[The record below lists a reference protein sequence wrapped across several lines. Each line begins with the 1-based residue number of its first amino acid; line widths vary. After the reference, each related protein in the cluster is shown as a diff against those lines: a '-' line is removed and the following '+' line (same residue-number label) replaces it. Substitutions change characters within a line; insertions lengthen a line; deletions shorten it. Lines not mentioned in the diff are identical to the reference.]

1 MFPKLSS
8 AAKESPFA
16 EPPNPKQIV
25 SNKELAAGVT
35 RGSQESRCPVPAEDG
50 KISTLYWAEIDRT
63 IAAAGASLPVC
74 LCLMVGG
81 ALPKRGQQLV
91 ASMVQERHQ
100 ESRLNSMPNARPRH
114 APATVAERSWPDSHA
129 GPAGPSIARRVQ
141 VSRLTTYPQPGML
154 NRYIA
159 FLLG

>member
-81 ALPKRGQQLV
+81 GTSEARSTTSGKHGARATSRIKTQFNAKCE
-91 ASMVQERHQ
+91 AS
-100 ESRLNSMPNARPRH
+100 SRP
-114 APATVAERSWPDSHA
+114 SH
-129 GPAGPSIARRVQ
+129 RR
-141 VSRLTTYPQPGML
+141 
-154 NRYIA
+154 
-159 FLLG
+159 